1 MRMSVVEETFHHSAV
16 VIDIQDIRQF
26 LFILERDVML
36 AAL

>member
-1 MRMSVVEETFHHSAV
+1 MSVVEETFHHSAV

-26 LFILERDVML
+26 LFILEKDVMP